1 LISKANDQ
9 EQNVEKLDSKGKLNR
24 KSIILTARIDEFI
37 KMKSI
42 GDIVV
47 DDIKGDVAY
56 VKEKE
61 KETQIIELLTRRTK
75 DRMNLKLL
83 QEIDVTVGDPSNIIS
98 GCTIL
103 DNGKVL
109 FSEYNLNKYIDLL
122 SLLQELMKLL
132 R

>member
-1 LISKANDQ
+1 LISKANDE
-9 EQNVEKLDSKGKLNR
+9 EQNVEKLDSEGKLNR
-24 KSIILTARIDEFI
+24 TSIILTARFDEFI

-47 DDIKGDVAY
+47 DAIKGDVAY

-61 KETQIIELLTRRTK
+61 KQAQIIELLTRRTNG
-75 DRMNLKLL
+75 RMNLKLL
-83 QEIDVTVGDPSNIIS
+83 QEIDVAVGDPSNIIS

-109 FSEYNLNKYIDLL
+109 FSEYNKSI
-122 SLLQELMKLL
+122 
-132 R
+132 

>member
-1 LISKANDQ
+1 
-9 EQNVEKLDSKGKLNR
+9 
-24 KSIILTARIDEFI
+24 
-37 KMKSI
+37 
-42 GDIVV
+42 
-47 DDIKGDVAY
+47 
-56 VKEKE
+56 
-61 KETQIIELLTRRTK
+61 
-75 DRMNLKLL
+75 LKLL